1 MELIEAKETI
11 TGFIRTS
18 CAKAGCDGV
27 VVGLSGGVDSSLTA
41 CLSTEALGPE
51 NVLGIHM
58 PELNIT
64 PAEDVLDATHI
75 ADLLGIG
82 FKTVNISEILEAFL
96 HNIPET
102 GSTVSLAEGNL
113 KARIRMAVLYYHA
126 NRLNY
131 LVAGTGNKTE
141 LLLGYFTK
149 YGDGGVDIE
158 PIGDLF
164 KTEVFRLA
172 GMMNVPEGI
181 ITKPPS
187 AALWEGQ
194 TDEGELGLTYE
205 MIDRVL
211 KLLEEGTEPGLV
223 QSLTGVPEQSLA
235 PLLGRIDRNLHKRE
249 APPVAS
255 LDHLRP

>member
-1 MELIEAKETI
+1 
-11 TGFIRTS
+11 
-18 CAKAGCDGV
+18 
-27 VVGLSGGVDSSLTA
+27 
-41 CLSTEALGPE
+41 
-51 NVLGIHM
+51 
-58 PELNIT
+58 
-64 PAEDVLDATHI
+64 
-75 ADLLGIG
+75 
-82 FKTVNISEILEAFL
+82 
-96 HNIPET
+96 
-102 GSTVSLAEGNL
+102 
-113 KARIRMAVLYYHA
+113 
-126 NRLNY
+126 
-131 LVAGTGNKTE
+131 VAGTGNKTE

-164 KTEVFRLA
+164 NTEVFRLA

-181 ITKPPS
+181 IQKPPS